1 MARNKKFN
9 RKAEFAY
16 QNEEMYAM
24 LDAQT
29 AGGAYPEKELHEGW
43 EVILRNQ
50 FHDILP
56 GSSIKEVYDDSKAEY
71 EGIFAENKALTDA
84 TLAHIAAGVKAPK
97 HSLVVYN
104 PNSAAAYDLVT
115 FTVPEGMEEACSL
128 RRRDKTGCSENRRR
142 CICILC
148 SRRTGKRI

>member
-1 MARNKKFN
+1 MGRRTVSGIPQRYLYFYGKKQKFN

-71 EGIFAENKALTDA
+71 E
-84 TLAHIAAGVKAPK
+84 AH
-97 HSLVVYN
+97 LCREQ
-104 PNSAAAYDLVT
+104 SADRCNTGTYRSRCKST
-115 FTVPEGMEEACSL
+115 EAFS
-128 RRRDKTGCSENRRR
+128 GC
-142 CICILC
+142 I
-148 SRRTGKRI
+148 

>member
-56 GSSIKEVYDDSKAEY
+56 GSSI
-71 EGIFAENKALTDA
+71 
-84 TLAHIAAGVKAPK
+84 
-97 HSLVVYN
+97 
-104 PNSAAAYDLVT
+104 
-115 FTVPEGMEEACSL
+115 
-128 RRRDKTGCSENRRR
+128 
-142 CICILC
+142 
-148 SRRTGKRI
+148 RRTC